1 MVTKNI
7 LGSLIFKGLD
17 KPLFYVLI
25 IKYCIQFL
33 LFQNAVQIKFKF
45 TDKVAILLD
54 MGSKAMVFPVVMYG
68 CESWTVKK
76 AEC

>member
-33 LFQNAVQIKFKF
+33 LF
-45 TDKVAILLD
+45 
-54 MGSKAMVFPVVMYG
+54 
-68 CESWTVKK
+68 
-76 AEC
+76 